1 MNDYK
6 IDSHKLIY
14 HIDRVNRW
22 FNGENIYPIYI
33 EVSPCGTCNHRCIFC
48 AFDYLSYK
56 PQLIDK
62 NIFIKTLSEL
72 GSLGIKSIMYAGEG
86 EPFIHKDMVEFITH
100 TKKRCIDCAIA
111 TNGILL
117 NKEKIERILP
127 SLSWIR
133 VSINAGKKGTY
144 EKIHKA
150 KSNDFNT
157 VIKNLETMVKV
168 REKNKYKSTIGIQII
183 LLKENYDE
191 IITLAKLL
199 KNIGADYLTI
209 KPFIQ
214 HPMSHNIIKKE
225 FSIKKLTTLSE
236 ELKKINNNDF
246 KIIFRLHGFDKL
258 NKERIYKKCLGLPF
272 FSEIVSNGYVYTC
285 GPYLENKKFCYGNI
299 YKNTFKEIWNSK
311 TRKNVLK
318 MVSNINPNKCMTNC
332 RLDEINK
339 YLWEL
344 KNPLP
349 HDNFI

>member
-56 PQLIDK
+56 AQLIDK
-62 NIFIKTLSEL
+62 NIFIKTLTEL

-86 EPFIHKDMVEFITH
+86 EPFIHKNMVEFITH
-100 TKKRCIDCAIA
+100 TKKSGIDCAIA
-111 TNGILL
+111 TNAILL

-133 VSINAGKKGTY
+133 VSMNAAKKETY

-150 KSNDFNT
+150 KSIDFNT
-157 VIKNLETMVKV
+157 VIKNLETMAKT
-168 REKNKYKSTIGIQII
+168 RKKNKYKTTIGVQII
-183 LLKENYDE
+183 LLKENYNE

-214 HPMSHNIIKKE
+214 HLMSENVIKKE
-225 FSIKKLTTLSE
+225 FSIKRLTELNE
-236 ELKKINNNDF
+236 KLKKTNNNDF

-272 FSEIVSNGYVYTC
+272 FAEILSNGDVYTC
-285 GPYLENKKFCYGNI
+285 GPYLGNKKFCYGNI

-318 MVSNINPNKCMTNC
+318 MIDNLDVNKCMTNC